1 MNQIIIKSYFRSI
14 QRGTRTIE
22 DVPADIREDVQKLID
37 LSSKES
43 G

>member
-22 DVPADIREDVQKLID
+22 DVPEDIRANVQKLID
-37 LSSKES
+37 SSIKES